1 MAAPTHVLPPAPPVQ
16 RPRVLMIGTA
26 FATGATVMVFAGLI
40 GMYLS
45 RRADL
50 LSAGDAWIP
59 KGIDIPLQQ
68 PNIMLFTL
76 IASAVTVQWAVYA
89 ITRNDRTNTYLAL
102 GLTFVFGI
110 AYINMQSYLYTLMK
124 FDVSANQQAVF
135 VYAITGAHI
144 VMIVVAMIFVALM
157 AFRAL
162 AGQETGRQHDG
173 ISAAAL
179 FWHASVVVY
188 AVIWYAVYV
197 TK

>member
-1 MAAPTHVLPPAPPVQ
+1 MAAATHVLPPAPPVQ
-16 RPRVLMIGTA
+16 RPRVLMVGTA
-26 FATGATVMVFAGLI
+26 FATGATLMVFAGLI

-45 RRADL
+45 RRTEL
-50 LSAGDAWIP
+50 ISAGDAWLP
-59 KGIDIPLQQ
+59 KGVEIPLQQ

-89 ITRNDRTNTYLAL
+89 ISRNDRTNTYLAL

-124 FDVSANQQAVF
+124 FDVTANQQAVF

-144 VMIVVAMIFVALM
+144 IMVVIAMIFVVLM

-162 AGQETGRQHDG
+162 AGQESRRQHDG

-188 AVIWYAVYV
+188 VVIWLAVYV
-197 TK
+197 AK

>member
-1 MAAPTHVLPPAPPVQ
+1 MAAASHVLPPAPPVQ
-16 RPRVLMIGTA
+16 RPRVLMVGTA
-26 FATGATVMVFAGLI
+26 FATAATVMVFAGLI

-45 RRADL
+45 RRTDL
-50 LSAGDAWIP
+50 VTAGDSWLP
-59 KGIDIPLQQ
+59 KGVEIPLQQ

-76 IASAVTVQWAVYA
+76 IASAVTVQWAVYS
-89 ITRNDRTNTYLAL
+89 ISRNDRVNTYLAL

-124 FDVSANQQAVF
+124 FDVTANQQAVF

-144 VMIVVAMIFVALM
+144 IMVVVAMIFVALM

-162 AGQETGRQHDG
+162 AGQESRRQHDG

-188 AVIWYAVYV
+188 AVIWLAVYV
-197 TK
+197 SK